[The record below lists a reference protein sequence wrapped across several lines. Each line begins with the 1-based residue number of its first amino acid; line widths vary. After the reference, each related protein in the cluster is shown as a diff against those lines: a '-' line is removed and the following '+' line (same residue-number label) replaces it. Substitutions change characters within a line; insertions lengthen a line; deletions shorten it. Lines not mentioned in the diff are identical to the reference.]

1 MKIETLGTRIQLK
14 IDEPK
19 AGVLDTGSLNVA
31 KETGEVIGLGKDVT
45 LPLKIGD
52 RVMFKAWSCDILSEN
67 GVKYYFI
74 DQTTQGICA
83 IIRK

>member
-14 IDEPK
+14 IDDPV
-19 AGVLDTGSLNVA
+19 AGGLDVSSLNVA

-52 RVMFKAWSCDILSEN
+52 RVLFKAWAVDIVSVES
-67 GVKYYFI
+67 KKFYFI
-74 DQTTQGICA
+74 DQATQGICA
-83 IIRK
+83 KIK

>member
-52 RVMFKAWSCDILSEN
+52 RVMFKAWAVDIVSES

-74 DQTTQGICA
+74 SQATDGICA
-83 IIRK
+83 KLK

>member
-19 AGVLDTGSLNVA
+19 AGILDTSSLNVA

-52 RVMFKAWSCDILSEN
+52 RVMFKAWAVDIVSEN

-74 DQTTQGICA
+74 DQATQGICA
-83 IIRK
+83 KLK